1 MLDNSNYFKARL
13 KTTQQIG
20 MWLALANS
28 YSAEI
33 AATVGFDWLLIDA
46 EHAPNDL
53 RSVLQQLQV
62 IAAYPSQAVV
72 RPVSADVEVV
82 KQLLDIGA
90 QSLLIPMIE
99 TAQQA
104 ELMVKAT
111 RYPPEGIRGVGAALA
126 RASRWNSLPSYLHD
140 ADQQICLLLQVE
152 SKQGVAHLDEILAVE
167 GVDGIFIG
175 PADLSADMGHRGN
188 PAHPDVQQ
196 VIESSIEKIRAAGKA
211 AGILAV
217 DSAYIDKYLAL
228 AVDFIAIGID
238 TRILMQSMQQLFD
251 TYQAKNNQ

>member
-1 MLDNSNYFKARL
+1 MLDNNNYFKARL

-20 MWLALANS
+20 VWLALANS

-33 AATVGFDWLLIDA
+33 AANVGFDWLLIDA

-53 RSVLQQLQV
+53 RSILQQLQV

-72 RPVSADVEVV
+72 RPVSADVELI

-90 QSLLIPMIE
+90 QTLLIPMIE

-104 ELMVKAT
+104 ALMVKAT
-111 RYPPEGIRGVGAALA
+111 RYPPEGIRGVGSALA
-126 RASRWNSLPSYLHD
+126 RASRWNNLTNYLHE

-152 SKQGVAHLDEILAVE
+152 SQQGIANLDAILAVD

-188 PAHPDVQQ
+188 PAHLDVQQ
-196 VIESSIEKIRAAGKA
+196 VIVSSIEKIRAAGKA

-217 DSAYIDKYLAL
+217 DAQYIEKYLAL

-238 TRILMQSMQQLFD
+238 TRILMQSMQQLFN
-251 TYQAKNNQ
+251 TYQSKYSE